1 MLQLLRFLIRQG
13 LRLWNQRSQKGLLRL
28 VHVIALLLLLPF
40 ESHATSIFSWL
51 DDQGIQNFG
60 DRPQPTR
67 ETYLTNPPFSFSERA
82 RQRHA
87 AETAESPS
95 DPMTAAVTVK
105 ASTESSSAAENTIM
119 GNPTQPAHQI
129 EREAMVP
136 LVGAELTR
144 ACGRAYKTL
153 GTLKRRPRS
162 TVRDENGRERTLDRT
177 EQQAYIAQIESD
189 IATFCK

>member
-1 MLQLLRFLIRQG
+1 
-13 LRLWNQRSQKGLLRL
+13 
-28 VHVIALLLLLPF
+28 
-40 ESHATSIFSWL
+40 
-51 DDQGIQNFG
+51 
-60 DRPQPTR
+60 
-67 ETYLTNPPFSFSERA
+67 
-82 RQRHA
+82 
-87 AETAESPS
+87 
-95 DPMTAAVTVK
+95 MTAAVTVK

-119 GNPTQPAHQI
+119 GNPTQPAPQI